1 MEAGASSTPALC
13 KHLNVVPGCT
23 DNCSA
28 SAGSGAEPVQCSA
41 VWGRRYLSSAIMVT
55 SQSQS
60 KGTFSITR
68 TCGIILFLYIDYFFR
83 PLTRLSLN
91 HLLHL
96 PLLLSQRT
104 HDRTADDFLLS
115 QPCIQIQMIG
125 LFLSRTFIYFHKF
138 T

>member
-1 MEAGASSTPALC
+1 MEAGSSSTPALC

-28 SAGSGAEPVQCSA
+28 SAGSGRNQCSA

-68 TCGIILFLYIDYFFR
+68 TCGIILFLYIDYFCR
-83 PLTRLSLN
+83 LLTHLSLN
-91 HLLHL
+91 HPLHL
-96 PLLLSQRT
+96 LLLLSQRT
-104 HDRTADDFLLS
+104 HDRTADDILLS
-115 QPCIQIQMIG
+115 HPCTMYPDDRVIKSVN
-125 LFLSRTFIYFHKF
+125 LN
-138 T
+138 